1 MEAPTGPT
9 GSPATHA
16 GQSHT
21 PPGQNPRPSQTAQNT
36 HFANVRYANFAKCMF
51 CGALHRGNDDNDGS
65 ESARTVWRK
74 DTRAPGGGQ
83 RHDDGSESRR
93 ARPRRPTRR

>member
-1 MEAPTGPT
+1 MPRAAGHTSSAPWPHAAPPPQRHQDDQEWTRAQAPQGTMEAPTGPT

-51 CGALHRGNDDNDGS
+51 CGALHRG
-65 ESARTVWRK
+65 
-74 DTRAPGGGQ
+74 Q
-83 RHDDGSESRR
+83 R
-93 ARPRRPTRR
+93 